1 MKSKVF
7 CFVIALVLLLFSN
20 LSFPQSFGLNFTLG
34 FPMNEF
40 KQNVKRTGFGGSLQF
55 LLWNPTPELPYTF
68 GLNLGYINYGSE
80 SRTEPFSYS
89 IPDVSV
95 DVSRTNNIINFHLLS
110 QVILPYGNFRPYME
124 FLLGGSYI
132 FTMTQIDSYGSE
144 ESTSTTNFDDWAWSY
159 GAGAGF
165 LIKLTSDSIKTENL
179 GAIFLDFK
187 VRYLYGTEAQYL
199 KEGSVTI
206 RNGTAYYDVS
216 KSKTDLL
223 TAQLGVVVYLDFA
236 KIISPTE

>member
-7 CFVIALVLLLFSN
+7 CFVMAIVLLLFSN

-95 DVSRTNNIINFHLLS
+95 DVSRTNNIINFHFLS
-110 QVILPYGNFRPYME
+110 QVIYPYGNIRPYME

-165 LIKLTSDSIKTENL
+165 LIKLTSDSIKAENL

-206 RNGTAYYDVS
+206 SNGQAFYDVS

-223 TAQLGVVVYLDFA
+223 TAQLGVIVYLDFA
-236 KIISPTE
+236 KIGDSF